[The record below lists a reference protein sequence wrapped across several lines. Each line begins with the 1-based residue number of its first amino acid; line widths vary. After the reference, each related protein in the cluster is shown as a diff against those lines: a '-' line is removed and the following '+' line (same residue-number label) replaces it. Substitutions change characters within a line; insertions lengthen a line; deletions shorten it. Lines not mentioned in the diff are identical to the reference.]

1 MSELLKL
8 NINDR
13 LEKKGNLSYLSW
25 AHAWGEA
32 LKIDPNASFLVS
44 TFDRGDGVTQV
55 YMDVNGTAL
64 VWVTVTLNGKAMTCQ
79 LPVMD
84 NKNKAIQNPDAF
96 AVNTAIMRCLVK
108 ALALHGLGLYVY
120 AGEDLPDDDGSKPE
134 PETKPKSKPEPKPET
149 KPKTPTVMEGKDNDW
164 KIKITLKPEGDDKIW
179 IDTLVTTASIAL
191 DAAQSYA
198 DVMQIFQVNRNLFD
212 HLKLI
217 SKSDFDDLM
226 EVFKSKKEKF
236 K

>member
-1 MSELLKL
+1 MSELLSHSVSEV
-8 NINDR
+8 

-32 LKIDPNASFLVS
+32 LKIDPAATFHVS

-84 NKNKAIQNPDAF
+84 NKNKAIPNPDAF
-96 AVNTAIMRCLVK
+96 AVNTAIMRCMVK

-120 AGEDLPDDDGSKPE
+120 AGEDLPFDSD
-134 PETKPKSKPEPKPET
+134 KPEPKPEPT
-149 KPKTPTVMEGKDNDW
+149 KPKQEAKPLVSTDWKLKVPEGKDKEW
-164 KIKITLKPEGDDKIW
+164 ADK
-179 IDTLVTTASIAL
+179 VSVETAKLL
-191 DAAQSYA
+191 DKTQSKA
-198 DVMQIFQVNRNLFD
+198 DVMEIFKVNRTVFD
-212 HLKLI
+212 QVKLV
-217 SKSDFDDLM
+217 SKDNFDELM
-226 EVFKSKKEKF
+226 TVFKERKEKYE
-236 K
+236 

>member
-1 MSELLKL
+1 MSELLKI
-8 NINDR
+8 NINER

-84 NKNKAIQNPDAF
+84 NKNKAIPNPDAF

-120 AGEDLPDDDGSKPE
+120 AGEDLPDGEDKPE
-134 PETKPKSKPEPKPET
+134 AKPEPKPEPKREA
-149 KPKTPTVMEGKDNDW
+149 KPLVTADW
-164 KIKITLKPEGDDKIW
+164 KLPFGKGDDKEW
-179 IDTLVTTASIAL
+179 ADKVSVATSKLL
-191 DAAQSYA
+191 DKTQTKA
-198 DVMQIFQVNRNLFD
+198 DVMEVFMVNRTIFD
-212 HLKLI
+212 QMKLV
-217 SKSDFDDLM
+217 DDDIYKQVM
-226 EVFKSKKEKF
+226 AMFKDMKEKRE
-236 K
+236 